1 METVL
6 DLVQESVRR
15 FDRQPFLL
23 IRPGFRTRITRYR
36 DLGRLVPRVA
46 RVLRDKGLQPGDRA
60 IIWAV
65 NRPEWGITFLGAVHA
80 GIVLVPLDV
89 RSAPDFAA
97 KVAGK
102 TRASLVLASA
112 QTAPQAAGLGLPVVL
127 IESVPD
133 LARRAEPLP
142 AADIGPDDLVEVVFT
157 SGTTGE
163 PKGAMLTHRSIAS
176 NAQTLLKV
184 FPLGP
189 KERMLSVLPL
199 SHMFEQSPG
208 FLAPMHA
215 GASIVYPVSRQPSVL
230 LRTFRDFKVTILLIV
245 PQGLK
250 LLDNAIERKV
260 DQSGKR
266 ETFEKLH
273 RWARHAPRFVRRL
286 LFRPVL
292 STFGGR
298 LQTIGVGGAAMD
310 TDLGQRWAEMGLDVL
325 QGYGATELGPLV
337 SFTRR
342 EDNRMG
348 TVGQAIPGVEV
359 RIADDGEVLVRGPNV
374 FAGYWED
381 PEKTAEAIDAEGWYH
396 TGDIG
401 ELDEDGFLTLRGRKK
416 DMLAMPDGTKVYPE
430 DIEAVLA
437 KDERIRDATVIGFP
451 LGPNLRIHSVF
462 LMDDPEQAEAVIR
475 DANAK
480 LGAHQQIR
488 AHSIWTDD
496 DFPRTHTLKVKK
508 REVISRLEAD
518 AAAAATASATS
529 TEPAPAAAATAPA
542 PGQPVP
548 ADTLGIL
555 VPLVASI
562 AEVPLDAVL
571 PTARLS
577 SDLNMDSLQR
587 VELLGV
593 IEEELGVF
601 VDDTALDPEA
611 TVGQIAA
618 LVDASRERRHPTG
631 ILGWPL
637 NPLPRALGMAVQE
650 LVTAPVLN
658 VFYRIG
664 IRGQENITGLE
675 GPVIFASNHC
685 LHTDNQIVMSSLPF
699 IWRWRLSVA
708 ASAERVWSNPA
719 MALAGGLLANAFPI
733 AREGG
738 ARRSFELL
746 GARLDRRFSILI
758 YPEGQ
763 LTVGGPMQ
771 PFLAGTG
778 LVAVEGATA
787 VVPIKLRIHRM
798 SWLDAFWPGSRN
810 GHYAGVSPRGEV
822 EVVIG
827 EPIWFS
833 SDTTPADATTR
844 LEEVLSAL

>member
-1 METVL
+1 
-6 DLVQESVRR
+6 
-15 FDRQPFLL
+15 
-23 IRPGFRTRITRYR
+23 
-36 DLGRLVPRVA
+36 
-46 RVLRDKGLQPGDRA
+46 
-60 IIWAV
+60 V
-65 NRPEWGITFLGAVHA
+65 NRPEWPIGFFGAMFA
-80 GIVLVPLDV
+80 GLVLVPLDV
-89 RSAPDFAA
+89 RSQPEFVA
-97 KVAGK
+97 KVAQR
-102 TRASLVLASA
+102 TRAKLVLAST
-112 QTAPQAAGLGLPVVL
+112 QTAPMADGLGLPVVL
-127 IESVPD
+127 IESLPD
-133 LARRAEPLP
+133 RARHVAPLATP
-142 AADIGPDDLVEVVFT
+142 AVAASDVVEVVFT

-163 PKGAMLTHRSIAS
+163 PKGAMLTHGNIAS
-176 NAQTLLKV
+176 NAQALLEV

-230 LRTFRDFKVTILLIV
+230 LRTFRDFKVSILLIV

-260 DQSGKR
+260 DQGGKR
-266 ETFEKLH
+266 ATFEKLH
-273 RWARHAPRFVRRL
+273 RWAAHVPRFVKRL

-292 STFGGR
+292 RSFGGR
-298 LQTIGVGGAAMD
+298 LHTIGIGGAAMD
-310 TDLGQRWAEMGLDVL
+310 PDLGRRWADMGLDVL

-337 SFTRR
+337 SFTRKER
-342 EDNRMG
+342 NRIG
-348 TVGQAIPGVEV
+348 SVGEVIPGVEM
-359 RIADDGEVLVRGPNV
+359 RIAGDGEVLVRGPNV

-381 PEKTAEAIDAEGWYH
+381 PEKTAEAVDTDGWYH

-401 ELDEDGFLTLRGRKK
+401 EISPEGFLTLRGRKK

-437 KDERIRDATVIGFP
+437 KDERIQDATVVGFP
-451 LGPNLRIHSVF
+451 IGPNLKIHAVF
-462 LMDDPEQAEAVIR
+462 LMEDPEQVDAVIR

-488 AHSIWTDD
+488 SHSMWADD

-508 REVISRLEAD
+508 REVIARLEAD
-518 AAAAATASATS
+518 AAAAAGA
-529 TEPAPAAAATAPA
+529 TEPAVADSAAGVDQPPAGASKLAE
-542 PGQPVP
+542 G
-548 ADTLGIL
+548 TLGTLI
-555 VPLVASI
+555 PLVASI
-562 AEVPLDAVL
+562 AEVPPEAVL

-587 VELLGV
+587 VELRGV

-601 VDDTALDPEA
+601 VDDSALDPEA

-618 LVDASRERRHPTG
+618 LIDASRETPHESG
-631 ILGWPL
+631 VLAWPL

-650 LVTAPVLN
+650 LITAPILN
-658 VFYRIG
+658 LFYRIG
-664 IRGQENITGLE
+664 IRGQDHLLGLE
-675 GPVIFASNHC
+675 SPVIFASNHI

-699 IWRWRLSVA
+699 VWRWRLSVA

-738 ARRSFELL
+738 VRRSLELL

-758 YPEGQ
+758 YPEGK

-787 VVPIKLRIHRM
+787 VVPIKLRVNRM
-798 SWLDAFWPGSRN
+798 SRLEAVWKAGSAETPLN
-810 GHYAGVSPRGEV
+810 STGWRGDV
-822 EVVIG
+822 DVVFG

-833 SDTTPADATTR
+833 SDTTPAEATAR
-844 LEEVLSAL
+844 LEELLAAL